1 MKQVG
6 ECVIVD
12 FGARL
17 GLEGGGGRGGGVL
30 GRFALRRENST
41 SGEGNGDGERMSDT

>member
-30 GRFALRRENST
+30 GRLALRAKTARVAREMVM
-41 SGEGNGDGERMSDT
+41 ERG